1 MTEDLED
8 SVAAHALNAVPGEE
22 SLPVE
27 AALRSD
33 EDLSDQYDAHRRI
46 AGQLVDGFSDVVP
59 APSPDLWGRIAHE
72 AGFGPAAPPRTT
84 HPSPGRARFS
94 LRRWSPLL
102 VGAAALVVA
111 AAITAGLI
119 SARSEPP
126 DLDAMAAAA
135 ADLPGSL
142 TVTLT
147 GPTGSDVSAEAV
159 VASNG
164 QAFIDGARLPTL
176 PENRTYQLWA
186 IVEDRVVSVGIMGN
200 RPTVSSFR
208 VEGRLAGLAV
218 SEEKLGGVA
227 VSETDPVAVWLD
239 EA

>member
-1 MTEDLED
+1 MTEDVED

-33 EDLSDQYDAHRRI
+33 EELSDQYDAHRRI

-94 LRRWSPLL
+94 LRIWSPLV

-119 SARSEPP
+119 SATSEPP
-126 DLDAMAAAA
+126 NLDAMAAAA

-147 GPTGSDVSAEAV
+147 DPTGSDVAEAV

-239 EA
+239 GA